1 MYINDNKQ
9 YNFNMKDKKKQKQ
22 AYKYDILPVRLHKGN
37 EYLKEK
43 LNDLAASIGKSRNE
57 LMNDILVKYCN

>member
-1 MYINDNKQ
+1 
-9 YNFNMKDKKKQKQ
+9 MKDKKKQKQ

-43 LNDLAASIGKSRNE
+43 LNDLAASVGKSRNE